1 LNPAIEIR
9 IIMKKHY
16 LFILLFTLTSAL
28 TAQSKVLESLSM
40 KSALLNTEVKYSIY
54 LPDGYDSSER
64 HYPVV
69 YLLNGYTGNET
80 DWIESGS
87 MQHIVDHEIAEGN
100 IQKMVIVMPDGDDR
114 LYMNRTDGTYPYEDM
129 FIKELLPYMESQY
142 RIRKGK
148 RYTGISGLSMGGAGS
163 LKLALKYDKTF
174 GACAAFSAAVFTEEE
189 VTASDQD
196 GMNGYVSKAMPDMVG
211 KKGENRLNKS
221 YEYYDVLHLVKTKD
235 PVLLKTVKLYFD
247 CGDDDFLTLGNAEL
261 HKQLTLK
268 QIPHEYRVRDGA
280 HTWPFWRESL
290 PIGLQFI
297 SDSFWK

>member
-1 LNPAIEIR
+1 M
-9 IIMKKHY
+9 MKKYY
-16 LFILLFTLTSAL
+16 LFVLLFTATSTL
-28 TAQSKVLESLSM
+28 FAQSKVLESQSM
-40 KSALLNTEVKYSIY
+40 KSELLNTEVKYSVY
-54 LPDGYDSSER
+54 LPDGYDLSER

-87 MQHIVDHEIAEGN
+87 MQHIVDYEIEQGR
-100 IQKMVIVMPDGDDR
+100 IQQMIIVMPDGDDR

-129 FIKELLPYMESQY
+129 FMKELLPFIKSKY
-142 RIRKGK
+142 RIRNGK
-148 RYTGISGLSMGGAGS
+148 RYTGISGLSMGGAGA
-163 LKLALKYDKTF
+163 LKLALRYDKQF
-174 GACAAFSAAVFTEEE
+174 GACAAFSSAVFTEES
-189 VTASDQD
+189 VTASDQES
-196 GMNGYVSKAMPDMVG
+196 MNGYISKAMPDMVG
-211 KKGENRLNKS
+211 VKGKNRLNKS
-221 YEYYDVLHLVKTKD
+221 YEDYDVLHLVKTKD
-235 PVLLKTVKLYFD
+235 PALLKSVKVYFD

-261 HKQLTLK
+261 HKQLTVR

>member
-1 LNPAIEIR
+1 
-9 IIMKKHY
+9 
-16 LFILLFTLTSAL
+16 
-28 TAQSKVLESLSM
+28 M
-40 KSALLNTEVKYSIY
+40 KSELLNTEVNYSIY
-54 LPDGYDSSER
+54 LPDGYDFSKR

-87 MQHIVDHEIAEGN
+87 MKYIVDHEIAEGN

-129 FIKELLPYMESQY
+129 FIKELLPHIESEY

-174 GACAAFSAAVFTEEE
+174 GVCAAFSSAVFTEEE
-189 VTASDQD
+189 VTSSEQN
-196 GMNGYVSKAMPDMVG
+196 GMDGYVAKAMPDMVG
-211 KKGENRLNKS
+211 KKGKSRLNKS
-221 YEYYDVLHLVKTKD
+221 YEDYDVLHLVKTKNPD
-235 PVLLKTVKLYFD
+235 LLKTVKIYFD

-261 HKQLTLK
+261 HKELITRK
-268 QIPHEYRVRDGA
+268 IPHEYRVRDGA

-290 PIGLQFI
+290 PTGLQFI